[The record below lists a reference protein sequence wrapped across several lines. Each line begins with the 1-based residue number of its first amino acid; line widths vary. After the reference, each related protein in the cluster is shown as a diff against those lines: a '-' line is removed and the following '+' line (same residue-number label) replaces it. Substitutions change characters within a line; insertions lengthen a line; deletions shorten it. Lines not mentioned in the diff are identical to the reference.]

1 MPELT
6 DEYLDLFLV
15 RLGYLNSTE
24 HIILLQCDDNS
35 WVIAEIWKYPERK
48 ETDPDNEVEI
58 YPIAKLLTEED
69 VVKLSMEGQ
78 KPKLPQ
84 KYKVGK

>member
-1 MPELT
+1 MPKLT
-6 DEYLDLFLV
+6 DEYLDVFLDM
-15 RLGYLNSTE
+15 LEHLNNTE
-24 HIILLQCDDNS
+24 NIVLLQCDVNS
-35 WVIAEIWKYPERK
+35 WVIAEIWHYPERK
-48 ETDPDNEVEI
+48 ERDPDNEYEI

>member
-1 MPELT
+1 MPKLT
-6 DEYLDLFLV
+6 DEYLDAFLD
-15 RLGYLNSTE
+15 RLGHLNNTE
-24 HIILLQCDDNS
+24 HIVLLQCDDNS
-35 WVIAEIWKYPERK
+35 WVIAEIWHYPERK
-48 ETDPDNEVEI
+48 ERDPDNEYEI

-78 KPKLPQ
+78 KPTLPK